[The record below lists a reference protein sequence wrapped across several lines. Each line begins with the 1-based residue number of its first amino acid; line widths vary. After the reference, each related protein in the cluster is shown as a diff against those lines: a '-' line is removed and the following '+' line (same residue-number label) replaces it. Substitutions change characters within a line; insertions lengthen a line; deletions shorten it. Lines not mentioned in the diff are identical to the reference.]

1 MRISWLSAAEI
12 ASARQALTA
21 DGATYDDHFGPD
33 FVVPPAPAGA
43 ALLDWARLTEHVA
56 RAERVSQVVREAG
69 LEAAR
74 ARFAGSKIAIEAA
87 TLAAAAYEGD
97 ELALDEVIGVLQC
110 AIDGYVFYAPF
121 LELMVSL
128 ARSQID
134 GRSGIAGGS
143 GIAAGGDPDG
153 LAGGA
158 GERPRGIDE
167 RSGIAGGG
175 DPDGYAGGA
184 GGRPRGIDRAV
195 QTYEEFVAAYA
206 RALGDVPHGAE
217 RVGAVRDGLA
227 DFYVSVG
234 RLDEAEALFGRR
246 HEEDQGDV
254 AVALSASRAFLA
266 AGSISHAVRWLGI
279 GAARAAMLGRDELAD
294 RLRTKQARVRAR
306 LS

>member
-12 ASARQALTA
+12 ALARQALTA

-33 FVVPPAPAGA
+33 FVVPPAPQGTV
-43 ALLDWARLTEHVA
+43 LLDWAGVTEHVA

-74 ARFAGSKIAIEAA
+74 AHFAGSRVAIEAA
-87 TLAAAAYEGD
+87 TLAAAAHESDALG
-97 ELALDEVIGVLQC
+97 LDEVIGVLQC
-110 AIDGYVFYAPF
+110 SIDGYVFYAPF

-128 ARSQID
+128 ARSQVD
-134 GRSGIAGGS
+134 GRSGYREGQDV
-143 GIAAGGDPDG
+143 GDP
-153 LAGGA
+153 AGDA
-158 GERPRGIDE
+158 GRQL
-167 RSGIAGGG
+167 
-175 DPDGYAGGA
+175 
-184 GGRPRGIDRAV
+184 RGIDRAV
-195 QTYEEFVAAYA
+195 QTYEAFVAAYA
-206 RALGDVPHGAE
+206 RGLGEVPHGIE

-227 DFYVSVG
+227 DFYVSAG
-234 RLDEAEALFGRR
+234 RFDEAEALFERR

-279 GAARAAMLGRDELAD
+279 GAVRAAVLGRDELAN
-294 RLRTKQARVRAR
+294 RLRAKQARVRER

>member
-33 FVVPPAPAGA
+33 FGVPPAPAGA
-43 ALLDWARLTEHVA
+43 ALVDWARLTEHVA

-87 TLAAAAYEGD
+87 TLAAATYEGD

-134 GRSGIAGGS
+134 ERSGIAGGS
-143 GIAAGGDPDG
+143 GIAAGGDPG
-153 LAGGA
+153 
-158 GERPRGIDE
+158 
-167 RSGIAGGG
+167 
-175 DPDGYAGGA
+175 GYAGGA

-234 RLDEAEALFGRR
+234 RLDEAEALFGQR